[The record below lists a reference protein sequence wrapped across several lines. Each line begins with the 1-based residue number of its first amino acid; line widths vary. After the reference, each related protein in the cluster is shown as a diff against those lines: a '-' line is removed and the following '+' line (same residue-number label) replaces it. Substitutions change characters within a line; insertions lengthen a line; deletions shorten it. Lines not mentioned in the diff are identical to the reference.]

1 MCSFSAI
8 ETHFRLINSLLN
20 EPFDL
25 SLKWFLLHSL
35 FGKIYKAHR
44 IAQNLCTF
52 VFIYPYEA
60 IGAVGKL
67 SATFKSVYNSK
78 FITVTRLHSI
88 PHRGLKCI
96 ELVLPAQLPY
106 INITKM
112 KRKKIHRW
120 HGNEC
125 EFRVWHSFFSFGG
138 VEISDDFLCEFQ
150 KSPKMRLRLAR
161 SCWLQDKHW
170 KSVRFDDVNEVGI
183 PFVRQTERLTQM

>member
-60 IGAVGKL
+60 IEAVGKL

-112 KRKKIHRW
+112 KRKKHIVDMEM
-120 HGNEC
+120 N
-125 EFRVWHSFFSFGG
+125 VSFVCGIRFSVS
-138 VEISDDFLCEFQ
+138 VELKLAMIFCVSFKRARKCAYAWRALAGCKISIEN
-150 KSPKMRLRLAR
+150 R
-161 SCWLQDKHW
+161 SG
-170 KSVRFDDVNEVGI
+170 S
-183 PFVRQTERLTQM
+183 MM